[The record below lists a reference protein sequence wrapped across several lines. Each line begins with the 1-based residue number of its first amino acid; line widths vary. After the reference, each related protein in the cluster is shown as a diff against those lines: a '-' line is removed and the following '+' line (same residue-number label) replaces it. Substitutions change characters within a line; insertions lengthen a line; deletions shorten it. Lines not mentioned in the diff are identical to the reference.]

1 VREGEELV
9 ARALRDKKGGSAA
22 VVGEGGSTR
31 AARKRKPKAGEA
43 GPSAQPGPSGI
54 WSGGKPAGKPAGR
67 GAGSSAGKSRKGKR

>member
-1 VREGEELV
+1 MENKTVTLDQVIQRGDTTITEVQL
-9 ARALRDKKGGSAA
+9 
-22 VVGEGGSTR
+22 
-31 AARKRKPKAGEA
+31 RKPKAGEA